1 MLGRWD
7 SWNQLPDMDMISFGP
22 TIRGAHSPDERAS
35 ISHRK
40 ILEIFARFRE
50 YSSEIVS
57 SCQSYFQVVTDLR
70 IIILFNLKKRQN
82 ENYFSFCLF
91 LLFTA
96 INCTNFNKFLLI
108 ELIDENQ

>member
-1 MLGRWD
+1 VWD

-35 ISHRK
+35 ISSSQKFWKCRD
-40 ILEIFARFRE
+40 FRE

-57 SCQSYFQVVTDLR
+57 SCQSYFQVVTETR
-70 IIILFNLKKRQN
+70 IISTFKFKKGRMKITFVLPFFN
-82 ENYFSFCLF
+82 SDI
-91 LLFTA
+91 TA